1 MEDSISAGTSV
12 SLIRGKRAF
21 NSRGLNLKMTLH
33 GKPMYDSYR
42 TYRSVQPTSPNPAT
56 PPWIKQLN
64 ALLSGIRH
72 NSFCVYCY
80 R

>member
-12 SLIRGKRAF
+12 SLIRAKRAF
-21 NSRGLNLKMTLH
+21 NSRGLSLKMALH

-42 TYRSVQPTSPNPAT
+42 TYRSVQPTLPNPAT
-56 PPWIKQLN
+56 PPWTKHLK
-64 ALLSGIRH
+64 ALLSGKRH
-72 NSFCVYCY
+72 DSFCIYCY